1 MSSENHQKIVAIG
14 DIHGCSKTLKA
25 LLKRLD
31 EAFGDSRTY
40 VFLGDYVDRGPDTKG
55 VIDTLIDFSKNHTCV
70 FLRGNHDAMLLM
82 AYPRRDMLDWYDNGG
97 DATMESYQ
105 KGDTSVKIPQSHLRF
120 FINTRLYYDTPKWFF
135 VHGGVPPDMTIQE
148 AVKNRSLWNSFLWRR
163 DHIEADD
170 NVWEKTVIFG
180 HTPVRSPI
188 TGNNKI
194 GIDTGCV
201 YEHLGKL
208 TAVLLP
214 EVDFVQQKRI
224 DF

>member
-1 MSSENHQKIVAIG
+1 MSSEHQDVIAIG
-14 DIHGCSKTLKA
+14 DIHGCSKTLQA
-25 LLKRLD
+25 LLNRLD
-31 EAFGDSRTY
+31 EGYGTTRTY
-40 VFLGDYVDRGPDTKG
+40 VFLGDYVDRGPDSKG
-55 VIDTLIDFSKNHTCV
+55 VVDILIEFSNSHNCV

-82 AYPRRDMLDWYDNGG
+82 AYPSKHMLDWFDNGG

-105 KGDTSVKIPQSHLRF
+105 KGDSSLEIPQNHLRF
-120 FINTRLYYDTPKWFF
+120 FTNTKLYHDASRWFF
-135 VHGGVPPDMTIQE
+135 VHGGIPPNITIKE
-148 AVKNRSLWNSFLWRR
+148 AVATRRLWNSFLWRR
-163 DHIEADD
+163 DHIEAED
-170 NVWEKTVIFG
+170 NVWEKTVVFG

-188 TGNNKI
+188 TGKNMV

-214 EVDFVQQKRI
+214 EMDFVQQTRI

>member
-1 MSSENHQKIVAIG
+1 MSSDKLKAIAIG
-14 DIHGCSKTLKA
+14 DIHGCSKTLEA

-31 EAFGDSRTY
+31 EAFGDSREY
-40 VFLGDYVDRGPDTKG
+40 IFLGDYVDRGPDTKG
-55 VIDTLIDFSKNHTCV
+55 VIDILIDFAKTHKCV

-105 KGDTSVKIPQSHLRF
+105 NGDSSINIPQKHLRF
-120 FINTRLYYDTPKWFF
+120 FINTKLYYDTPNWFF
-135 VHGGVPPDMTIQE
+135 VHGGLPPDKTIKE
-148 AVKNRSLWNSFLWRR
+148 SIDNRSLWNSFLWRR
-163 DHIEADD
+163 DHLESED

-180 HTPVRSPI
+180 HTPARSPI
-188 TGNNKI
+188 TGKNLL

-201 YEHLGKL
+201 YEHYGKL

-214 EVDFVQQKRI
+214 EMDFVQQKRI

>member
-1 MSSENHQKIVAIG
+1 MSSEHQDVIAIG
-14 DIHGCSKTLKA
+14 DIHGCSKTLQA
-25 LLKRLD
+25 LLNRLD
-31 EAFGDSRTY
+31 KSFGTTRMY
-40 VFLGDYVDRGPDTKG
+40 VFLGDYVDRGPDSKG
-55 VIDTLIDFSKNHTCV
+55 VVDLLIEFSNSHNCV

-82 AYPRRDMLDWYDNGG
+82 AYPDNHILDWFDNGG

-105 KGDTSVKIPQSHLRF
+105 KGDSSIGIPQKHLRF
-120 FINTRLYYDTPKWFF
+120 YINTKLYYDAPEWFF
-135 VHGGVPPDMTIQE
+135 VHGGVPPNITIRE
-148 AVKNRSLWNSFLWRR
+148 AIATKMLWNSFLWRR
-163 DHIEADD
+163 DHIEAED
-170 NVWEKTVIFG
+170 NVWEKTVVFG

-188 TGNNKI
+188 TGKNMI

-214 EVDFVQQKRI
+214 EMDFVQQKRI

>member
-1 MSSENHQKIVAIG
+1 MSSEKLKVIAIG
-14 DIHGCSKTLKA
+14 DIHGCSKTLNA
-25 LLKRLD
+25 LLTRLD
-31 EAFGDSRTY
+31 DTFGTSRTY

-55 VIDTLIDFSKNHTCV
+55 VIDLLIEFSKNHECV

-82 AYPRRDMLDWYDNGG
+82 AYPKRELLDWFDNGG

-105 KGDTSVKIPQSHLRF
+105 HGDSSINIPQSHLRF
-120 FINTRLYYDTPKWFF
+120 FVNTRLYYDTPNWFF
-135 VHGGVPPDMTIQE
+135 VHGGLPPDKTIKE
-148 AVKNRSLWNSFLWRR
+148 SIENRSLWNSFLWRR
-163 DHIEADD
+163 DHLETED

-180 HTPVRSPI
+180 HTPARSPI
-188 TGNNKI
+188 TGRNKL

-214 EVDFVQQKRI
+214 EMDFVQQKRI

>member
-1 MSSENHQKIVAIG
+1 MSSKQLKVIAIG
-14 DIHGCSKTLKA
+14 DIHGCSKTLNA
-25 LLKRLD
+25 LLNRLD
-31 EAFGDSRTY
+31 DVFGNTREY

-55 VIDTLIDFSKNHTCV
+55 VIDLLIEFSQTHKCV

-82 AYPRRDMLDWYDNGG
+82 AYPQRELLDWFDNGG

-105 KGDTSVKIPQSHLRF
+105 KGDSGISIPQRHLRF
-120 FINTRLYYDTPKWFF
+120 FINTKLYYDTPNWFF
-135 VHGGVPPDMTIQE
+135 VHGGLPPHKTIE
-148 AVKNRSLWNSFLWRR
+148 ESIADESLWSSFLWRR
-163 DHIEADD
+163 DHLESED

-180 HTPVRSPI
+180 HTPERSPI
-188 TGNNKI
+188 TGKNLL

-201 YEHLGKL
+201 YEHYGKL

-214 EVDFVQQKRI
+214 EMDFVQQKRL

>member
-1 MSSENHQKIVAIG
+1 MSSEHQEIIAIG

-25 LLKRLD
+25 LLERLD
-31 EAFGDSRTY
+31 AAYGNTRTF

-55 VIDTLIDFSKNHTCV
+55 VVDILLDFAGNHNCV

-82 AYPRRDMLDWYDNGG
+82 AYPRKFMLDWYDNGG

-105 KGDTSVKIPQSHLRF
+105 KGDSDVEIPQRHLRF
-120 FINTRLYYDTPKWFF
+120 FINTRLYYDTPDWFF
-135 VHGGVPPDMTIQE
+135 VHGGVPPDMKIKD
-148 AVKNRSLWNSFLWRR
+148 AVAQRSLWNSFLWRR
-163 DHIEADD
+163 DHIETED

-180 HTPVRSPI
+180 HTPVRTPI
-188 TGNNKI
+188 TGKNKI

-208 TAVLLP
+208 TALLLP
-214 EVDFVQQKRI
+214 EMDFVQQQRI